1 MGQSL
6 SKSRSSRYPKE
17 KVSSLPSPLKENLQF
32 EKYVDSDGTVSL
44 ADLEKIVELKSDIY
58 ISYNSSD
65 QTTQE
70 SVFLINNA
78 LKMRGIRTS
87 LTKNDG
93 ASLRDSKIIS
103 NDIENCKMVVL
114 FITEQYIHNVAG
126 VRAEDICRSEFVYAL
141 KRKETGMILPVI
153 MESLLQNKDTWAG
166 PVGSLLSSSSYID
179 FSDGKEFEANVNE
192 LCTSILKRIGTPINT
207 AIANIDWSHLDD
219 GLLVRFGCCILTEV
233 NTLLAPCIYSVIV
246 IYV

>member
-153 MESLLQNKDTWAG
+153 MESILQNKDTWAG
-166 PVGSLLSSSSYID
+166 PVGSLLTSSSYID

-192 LCTSILKRIGTPINT
+192 LCTAILKRIGTPINT

-219 GLLVRFGCCILTEV
+219 GLLVRF
-233 NTLLAPCIYSVIV
+233 
-246 IYV
+246 

>member
-70 SVFLINNA
+70 TVFLINNA

-153 MESLLQNKDTWAG
+153 MESLLHNKDTWVG
-166 PVGSLLSSSSYID
+166 PVGSLLSSISFFD
-179 FSDGKEFEANVNE
+179 FSVGKEFEANVNE
-192 LCTSILKRIGTPINT
+192 LCTAILKRIGTPINT

-219 GLLVRFGCCILTEV
+219 GLLVRF
-233 NTLLAPCIYSVIV
+233 
-246 IYV
+246 